1 MTTITSAGAGSGLDL
16 ESVISASVAAR
27 KAQLQTPITTKKTNT
42 QITLTGLG
50 QLKSAI
56 STFRTSLDALSAPG
70 AFNKRAVNI
79 TQDTEDPVLK
89 ITTND
94 GASNGDYNITVD
106 KLATTSKVEGEFA
119 KSTTSLITEDGT
131 LTFAAGKETFTV
143 DVKTGDT
150 LEQVRKR
157 INNNGDNFGLTANI
171 VNTSDG
177 KAKLIIDSG
186 VSGTGNDLT
195 IAGSTTQLNTQFSTA
210 GTNMKQTQAA
220 GSAQIT
226 VDGNILTSETNTFKN
241 TIAGLDV
248 TVLRPSD
255 KDSEGNA
262 KSNRVQVTTDSSAI
276 TTLVQNFI
284 DAYNTLN
291 TKSTELGKRNT
302 ISGGESQD
310 DGGALAG
317 DSTPKTVRN
326 LMTSA
331 ISTPS
336 TNSTVYSTIFQLGIK
351 MSNDG
356 VLSLDST
363 KFKEALDDNYEQVVA
378 IFGGSEGVAG
388 QLSESLKEYTK
399 TGGLL
404 SVRQDQLNSEL
415 RYWGQKE
422 TDTKTQMAKYETNLR
437 AKYASLDTLLA
448 QMNSS
453 ASYLSLISN
462 SSSSS

>member
-1 MTTITSAGAGSGLDL
+1 MTTVTSAGAGSGIDL
-16 ESVISASVAAR
+16 ESVISASVAAK

-56 STFRTSLDALSAPG
+56 STFTTSLDALSATG
-70 AFNKRAVNI
+70 AFNKRSVNI
-79 TQDTEDPVLK
+79 TQDTDDPVLK
-89 ITTND
+89 IETND

-106 KLATTSKVEGEFA
+106 KLATTSKVEGTFA
-119 KSTTSLITEDGT
+119 SSTTALITEDGT
-131 LTFAAGKETFTV
+131 LTFKAGDEEFTV
-143 DVKTGDT
+143 DVKAGDT

-177 KAKLIIDSG
+177 KAKLILDSG
-186 VSGTGNDLT
+186 VSGAGNDLSIT
-195 IAGSTTQLNTQFSTA
+195 GSTTALTDKFSTT
-210 GTNMKQTQAA
+210 GSNMTQTQAA

-226 VDGNILTSETNTFKN
+226 VDGNILTSETNTFED

-248 TVLRPSD
+248 TVLRTSD
-255 KDSEGNA
+255 KDTDGNA
-262 KSNRVQVTTDSSAI
+262 KSNRVKVTTDTSAI
-276 TTLVQNFI
+276 TKLVQDFI
-284 DAYNTLN
+284 DSYNTLN
-291 TKSTELGKRNT
+291 TKMTELGKRNT

-317 DSTPKTVRN
+317 DSTPRIVRN
-326 LMTSA
+326 LMTNA
-331 ISTPS
+331 ITIPS

-351 MSNDG
+351 MDNDG
-356 VLSLDST
+356 VLSLDSD
-363 KFKEALDDNYEQVVA
+363 KFKDALADNYEQVVSV
-378 IFGGSEGVAG
+378 FGGSEGVAG
-388 QLSESLKEYTK
+388 QLSASLKEYTK

-404 SVRQDQLNSEL
+404 SMRQDQLNTEL
-415 RYWGQKE
+415 NYWGQKE
-422 TDTKTQMAKYETNLR
+422 ADTTTQMEKYEASLR

-453 ASYLSLISN
+453 ASYLSLIST
-462 SSSSS
+462 SSSS

>member
-1 MTTITSAGAGSGLDL
+1 MTTVTSAGAGSGLDL
-16 ESVISASVAAR
+16 ESVISASVAAK

-56 STFRTSLDALSAPG
+56 STFRTSLDALSATG
-70 AFNKRAVNI
+70 AFNKRSVNI
-79 TQDTEDPVLK
+79 TQDTDDPVLK
-89 ITTND
+89 IETND

-106 KLATTSKVEGEFA
+106 KLATTSKVEGTFA
-119 KSTTSLITEDGT
+119 SSTTALITEDGT
-131 LTFAAGKETFTV
+131 LTFKAGDEEFTV
-143 DVKTGDT
+143 DVKAGDT

-177 KAKLIIDSG
+177 KAKLILDSG
-186 VSGTGNDLT
+186 VSGAGNDLSIT
-195 IAGSTTQLNTQFSTA
+195 GSTTALTDKFSTT
-210 GTNMKQTQAA
+210 GSNMTQTQAA

-226 VDGNILTSETNTFKN
+226 VDGNILTSETNTFED

-248 TVLRPSD
+248 TVLRTSD
-255 KDSEGNA
+255 KDTDGNA
-262 KSNRVQVTTDSSAI
+262 KSNRVKVTTDTSAI
-276 TTLVQNFI
+276 TKLVQNFI
-284 DAYNTLN
+284 DSYNTLN
-291 TKSTELGKRNT
+291 TKMTELGKRNT

-317 DSTPKTVRN
+317 DSTPRIVRN
-326 LMTSA
+326 LMTNA
-331 ISTPS
+331 ITTPS

-351 MSNDG
+351 MDNDG
-356 VLSLDST
+356 VLSLDSD
-363 KFKEALDDNYEQVVA
+363 KFKDALADNYEQVVSV
-378 IFGGSEGVAG
+378 FGGSEGVAG
-388 QLSESLKEYTK
+388 LLSASLKEYTK

-404 SVRQDQLNSEL
+404 SMRQDQLNTEL
-415 RYWGQKE
+415 NYWGQKE
-422 TDTKTQMAKYETNLR
+422 ADTTTQMEKYEASLR

-453 ASYLSLISN
+453 ASYLSLIST
-462 SSSSS
+462 SSSS

>member
-1 MTTITSAGAGSGLDL
+1 MTTVTSAGAGSGLDL
-16 ESVISASVAAR
+16 ESVISASVAAK

-56 STFRTSLDALSAPG
+56 STFRTSLDALSATG
-70 AFNKRAVNI
+70 AFNKRSVNI
-79 TQDTEDPVLK
+79 TQDTDDPVLK
-89 ITTND
+89 IETND

-106 KLATTSKVEGEFA
+106 KLATTSKVEGTFA
-119 KSTTSLITEDGT
+119 SSTTALITEDGT
-131 LTFAAGKETFTV
+131 LTFKAGDEEFTV
-143 DVKTGDT
+143 DVKAGDT

-177 KAKLIIDSG
+177 KAKLILDSG
-186 VSGTGNDLT
+186 VSGAGNDLSIT
-195 IAGSTTQLNTQFSTA
+195 GSTTALTDKFSTT
-210 GTNMKQTQAA
+210 GSNMTQTQAA

-226 VDGNILTSETNTFKN
+226 VDGNILTSETNTFED

-248 TVLRPSD
+248 TVLRTSD
-255 KDSEGNA
+255 KDTDGNA
-262 KSNRVQVTTDSSAI
+262 KSNRVKVTTDTSAI
-276 TTLVQNFI
+276 TKLVQNFI
-284 DAYNTLN
+284 DSYNTLN
-291 TKSTELGKRNT
+291 TKMTELGKRNT

-317 DSTPKTVRN
+317 DSTPRIVRN
-326 LMTSA
+326 LMTNA
-331 ISTPS
+331 IMTPS

-351 MSNDG
+351 MDNDG
-356 VLSLDST
+356 VLSLDSD
-363 KFKEALDDNYEQVVA
+363 KFKDALADNYEQVVSV
-378 IFGGSEGVAG
+378 FGGSEGVAG
-388 QLSESLKEYTK
+388 QLSASLKEYTK

-404 SVRQDQLNSEL
+404 SMRQDQLNTEL
-415 RYWGQKE
+415 NYWGQKE
-422 TDTKTQMAKYETNLR
+422 ADTTTQMEKYEASLR

-453 ASYLSLISN
+453 ASYLSLIST
-462 SSSSS
+462 SSSS